1 MDVQVVV
8 DWILWNLLQFLLMPF
23 WIGDGVLIPL
33 AGRVDEVALFV
44 VNYLSYLRPLHD
56 GIVEH

>member
-1 MDVQVVV
+1 M
-8 DWILWNLLQFLLMPF
+8 LQFLLMPF